1 MPSNADV
8 ARIFSEMAAV
18 LEIIGGDPFRTNAF
32 RNAARTIGDL
42 TIELS
47 TIADCKEKLLEI
59 QGIGEGT
66 AKRINEF
73 CETGR
78 VKDHDELVAKVPPGL
93 VTLLRIPGLGPKTVK
108 MLWEQAGVKDL
119 QSLKEKLDSGALKG
133 LPKMGEKT
141 LANIAAS
148 LEFISKASERTRI
161 DKALEMA
168 ENIIEFLRQTKG
180 VKKLEYAGSL
190 RRGSETVGD
199 IDLLAVTSDPET
211 LSNAFRSM
219 AMVERVLA
227 SGATRSS
234 VQIIGG
240 IQVDLRILPED
251 SYGAA
256 LMYFTGSKAH
266 NIVLRERAQKKKL
279 TLNEYGLFPDDG
291 TPGGRPHERGIKPK
305 ASKTEESI
313 YKALGL
319 PFIPPEIRENAGEFE
334 LKDTPELIELDDIK
348 TELHAHTVASDGHL
362 TIEQLVQEAKERGFH
377 TIAVTDHSKSSV
389 QANGLSPERLLK
401 HIEAVREVAAKS
413 KGITVLA
420 GAEVDILVDGC
431 LDYDDDLL
439 AQLDIVIA
447 SPHASLKQAA
457 AIGTER
463 LLCAI
468 RHPLVHIIGHPTG
481 RMIGRREGL
490 QLDIHKI
497 IDAAVEHNVALEIN
511 ANPHRLD
518 LRDTHVKA
526 AVQAGALI
534 AIDTDAH
541 GSHDFDMLR
550 YGILTARRGWLPPHM
565 CINAWSS
572 AKLMKWLKSKR

>member
-42 TIELS
+42 TVELS
-47 TIADCKEKLLEI
+47 TIADCKEKLLDI
-59 QGIGEGT
+59 PGIGEGT
-66 AKRINEF
+66 AKRIIEF

-78 VKDHDELVAKVPPGL
+78 VKDHDDLVAKVPPGL
-93 VTLLRIPGLGPKTVK
+93 VALLRIPGLGPKTVK

-199 IDLLAVTSDPET
+199 IDLLAVTSDPDT

-240 IQVDLRILPED
+240 IQVDLRILPAD

-256 LMYFTGSKAH
+256 LLYFTGSKAH

-291 TPGGRPHERGIKPK
+291 KPRPHERNIKAK

-319 PFIPPEIRENAGEFE
+319 PFIPPELRENAGEFE
-334 LKDTPELIELDDIK
+334 LRDTPELIEVADIK
-348 TELHAHTVASDGHL
+348 AELHAHTVASDGHL
-362 TIEQLVQEAKERGFH
+362 SIDELIAEAKERGFH

-389 QANGLSPERLLK
+389 QANGLSPERLRK
-401 HIEAVREVAAKS
+401 HIDDVREAAS
-413 KGITVLA
+413 RTKGITVLA

-468 RHPLVHIIGHPTG
+468 KHPLVHIIGHPTG

-511 ANPHRLD
+511 ANPYRLD

-550 YGILTARRGWLPPHM
+550 YGVLTARRGWLSSPQ
-565 CINAWSS
+565 CINAWTN